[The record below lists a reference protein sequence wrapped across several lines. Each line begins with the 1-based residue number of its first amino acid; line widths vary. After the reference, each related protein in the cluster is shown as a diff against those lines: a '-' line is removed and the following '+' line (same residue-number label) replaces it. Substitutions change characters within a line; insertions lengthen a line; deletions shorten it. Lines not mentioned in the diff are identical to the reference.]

1 MTWRGSSS
9 LKDRIFSCLVYTL
22 PLVEISFF
30 GIFLFAEIPPIGV
43 VYTTLLFPF
52 FLIYSSLSKF
62 IPFFGLILF
71 FVLFFCVVRN
81 ERLRHFLRFN
91 TMQSL
96 LLSIF
101 ATLCQLVLELLGI
114 VVPAVGS
121 ESLFVTVGFNL
132 IFLAVVSASVYS
144 IFQCIRGIYAEIP
157 MISEAAYAQVR

>member
-9 LKDRIFSCLVYTL
+9 LNDRVFACLVYTL
-22 PLVEISFF
+22 PLVEVSFF
-30 GIFLFAEIPPIGV
+30 GVFLFAEIPPIGV
-43 VYTTLLFPF
+43 AYNTVLFPF
-52 FLIYSSLSKF
+52 LLAYGILARF

-101 ATLCQLVLELLGI
+101 TTLCQLVLELLGI

-132 IFLAVVSASVYS
+132 IFLAIVSASVYS
-144 IFQCIRGIYAEIP
+144 IVQCIRGIYAEIP